1 MIHWTLQSSSQ
12 VPELAHGTAPAGV
25 LSAAELERLGQFTAE
40 KRRREWLLGHY
51 TAKQLVQRYLEQET
65 GQRPPLDALVI
76 GRVSAESAAPVA
88 IFDCEAVP
96 MDLPAG
102 ARWISGVPLVSI
114 PGRKAGQHVP
124 VVSGM
129 HLPISLSISHSGDT
143 SFCALYA
150 ASDEVHNDHVVL
162 NGLSTAGQ
170 IQIGADIEQIESR
183 PDGFVQAYFSA
194 GEIERFS
201 QAPVEW
207 RKVLINAT
215 WSAKEAVLKALHLG
229 LAVDTRRVQCLCRL
243 PAGQVESW
251 SQIQVQCDPT
261 LLPEMLQR
269 ANQPVSDVDLCNCAW
284 NVTGWWR
291 RQGSFVLT
299 LAALQLETRKTP

>member
-1 MIHWTLQSSSQ
+1 MIHWTLQSSAQ
-12 VPELAHGTAPAGV
+12 VPELVHGAVPDGV
-25 LSAAELERLGQFTAE
+25 LSAAELERLGQFTAD

-51 TAKQLVQRYLEQET
+51 TAKQLVQRYLERET

-88 IFDCEAVP
+88 VFDCEAVP

-102 ARWISGVPLVSI
+102 SRWVSSVPLVSI

-129 HLPISLSISHSGDT
+129 HLPISLSISHAGDT

-150 ASDEVHNDHVVL
+150 ASNDDQDDQAVL
-162 NGLSTAGQ
+162 NGLSTSGQ
-170 IQIGADIEQIESR
+170 IQIGADIERIETR
-183 PDGFVQAYFSA
+183 PGGFVQAYFSA
-194 GEIERFS
+194 DEIVRFDS
-201 QAPVEW
+201 APIEW
-207 RKVLINAT
+207 REVLINAT

-229 LAVDTRRVQCLCRL
+229 LAVDTRRVSCLCR
-243 PAGQVESW
+243 PPSSQAVSW
-251 SQIQVQCDPT
+251 SPIQVYCDPT
-261 LLPEMLQR
+261 LLPEVLQR
-269 ANQPVSDVDLCNCAW
+269 ANRPVSDVDLCNCTW

-291 RQGSFVLT
+291 REGQFVLT
-299 LAALQLETRKTP
+299 LAALQFETP